1 MYHHKTQIVMKQ
13 IFILLFISLATITLT
28 SCSNSAERAIEKV
41 QAFEKDILVLEARNL
56 EHTSEQRID
65 FYKKLYNLDDIDFI
79 SIFPL
84 LDHWED
90 EADQIIEKNDEEFD
104 EEYNALRDRKE
115 ALIDQID
122 NRLEQ
127 IGFYD

>member
-1 MYHHKTQIVMKQ
+1 MKQ

-90 EADQIIEKNDEEFD
+90 EADQIIDKNNEEFD

-115 ALIDQID
+115 ALIEQID

>member
-1 MYHHKTQIVMKQ
+1 MKQ
-13 IFILLFISLATITLT
+13 IFILLFISLTTITLT

-84 LDHWED
+84 LDHWKD

-115 ALIDQID
+115 ALIEQID

>member
-1 MYHHKTQIVMKQ
+1 MKQ

-90 EADQIIEKNDEEFD
+90 EADQIIDKNDEEFD

>member
-1 MYHHKTQIVMKQ
+1 MKQ

-56 EHTSEQRID
+56 EHTSEQRLD

-90 EADQIIEKNDEEFD
+90 EADQIIDKNDEEFD

-115 ALIDQID
+115 ALTEQID

>member
-1 MYHHKTQIVMKQ
+1 MKQ

-65 FYKKLYNLDDIDFI
+65 FYKKLYNLDGIDFI

-90 EADQIIEKNDEEFD
+90 EVDQIIDKNDEEFY

-115 ALIDQID
+115 ALIEQID

>member
-1 MYHHKTQIVMKQ
+1 MKQ

-90 EADQIIEKNDEEFD
+90 EADQIIDKNDEEFD
-104 EEYNALRDRKE
+104 EEYDALRDRKE

>member
-1 MYHHKTQIVMKQ
+1 MHKTTRSKRTPSRSRYIEEPTDWTYSRTKCTNHKTQIVMKQ

-56 EHTSEQRID
+56 EHTSEQ
-65 FYKKLYNLDDIDFI
+65 
-79 SIFPL
+79 
-84 LDHWED
+84 
-90 EADQIIEKNDEEFD
+90 
-104 EEYNALRDRKE
+104 
-115 ALIDQID
+115 ID

>member
-1 MYHHKTQIVMKQ
+1 MKQ

-90 EADQIIEKNDEEFD
+90 EADQIIDKNDEEFY

-115 ALIDQID
+115 ALTEQID

>member
-1 MYHHKTQIVMKQ
+1 MKQ

-84 LDHWED
+84 LDHWEN
-90 EADQIIEKNDEEFD
+90 EADQIIDKNDEEFD

-115 ALIDQID
+115 TLIEQID

>member
-1 MYHHKTQIVMKQ
+1 MKQ
-13 IFILLFISLATITLT
+13 IFILLFISLVAITLT

-90 EADQIIEKNDEEFD
+90 EVDQIIDKNDEEFY

-115 ALIDQID
+115 ALTEQID

>member
-90 EADQIIEKNDEEFD
+90 EADQIIDKNDEEFD

>member
-1 MYHHKTQIVMKQ
+1 MKQ

-90 EADQIIEKNDEEFD
+90 EVDQIIDKNDEEFY

-115 ALIDQID
+115 ALIEQID

>member
-1 MYHHKTQIVMKQ
+1 MKQ
-13 IFILLFISLATITLT
+13 IFILLFISLATVTLT

-90 EADQIIEKNDEEFD
+90 EVDQIIDKNDEEFY

-115 ALIDQID
+115 ALIEQID

>member
-1 MYHHKTQIVMKQ
+1 MKQ

-90 EADQIIEKNDEEFD
+90 EADQIIDKNDEEFN

-115 ALIDQID
+115 ALIEQID

>member
-1 MYHHKTQIVMKQ
+1 MKQ

-79 SIFPL
+79 SIYPL

-90 EADQIIEKNDEEFD
+90 EVDQIIDKNDEEFY

-115 ALIDQID
+115 ALIEQID

-127 IGFYD
+127 IGYYD

>member
-1 MYHHKTQIVMKQ
+1 MKQ
-13 IFILLFISLATITLT
+13 IFILLFISFATITLT

-90 EADQIIEKNDEEFD
+90 EADQIIDKNNEEFD

-115 ALIDQID
+115 ALIEQID

>member
-1 MYHHKTQIVMKQ
+1 MYHHKTEIVMKQ

-90 EADQIIEKNDEEFD
+90 EADQIIDKNNDEFD

-115 ALIDQID
+115 ALIEQID

>member
-1 MYHHKTQIVMKQ
+1 MKQ

-90 EADQIIEKNDEEFD
+90 EADQIIDKNDEEFD

-115 ALIDQID
+115 ALIEQID

>member
-90 EADQIIEKNDEEFD
+90 EADQIIDKNDEEFY

>member
-1 MYHHKTQIVMKQ
+1 MKQ

-90 EADQIIEKNDEEFD
+90 EADQIIDNNDEEFY

>member
-1 MYHHKTQIVMKQ
+1 MKQ

>member
-1 MYHHKTQIVMKQ
+1 M
-13 IFILLFISLATITLT
+13 
-28 SCSNSAERAIEKV
+28 
-41 QAFEKDILVLEARNL
+41 LEARNL

-90 EADQIIEKNDEEFD
+90 EVDQIIDKNDEEFY

-115 ALIDQID
+115 ALIEQID

>member
-1 MYHHKTQIVMKQ
+1 MKQ
-13 IFILLFISLATITLT
+13 IFIPLFISLVAITLT

-90 EADQIIEKNDEEFD
+90 EVDQIIDKNDEEFY

-115 ALIDQID
+115 ALTEQID

>member
-1 MYHHKTQIVMKQ
+1 MKQ

-90 EADQIIEKNDEEFD
+90 EADQIIDKNDEEFD
-104 EEYNALRDRKE
+104 EEYDALRDRKE
-115 ALIDQID
+115 ALIEQID
-122 NRLEQ
+122 NRLDQ